1 MSATDQN
8 IQAINKF
15 ISTLEKKL
23 IPNKTLM
30 TAISVHLRENARE
43 NILDQGANIPVNL
56 GPGFASTNLWP
67 RNKMFKGKALLNSRN
82 LFRSIQ
88 AAATENT
95 AMAYTNRVGAAL
107 QHFGGE
113 VRAKKKLGSVKRKKD
128 VWAMEQYFW
137 AMWYKSSKKE
147 KLFKILA
154 LHMQKHNSITVPAR
168 PFLILTDPYK
178 EMIIEEIRQHVT
190 TLNL

>member
-1 MSATDQN
+1 MNVKDKN
-8 IQAINKF
+8 IAEINKF

-43 NILDQGANIPVNL
+43 NILDQGANIPINY
-56 GPGFASTNLWP
+56 GAGFASTNVWP
-67 RNKMFKGKALLNSRN
+67 RNKMFKGKALLATRT

-88 AAATENT
+88 AKATENE
-95 AMAYTNRVGAAL
+95 AMAFTNHIGARL
-107 QHFGGE
+107 MHFGGE
-113 VRAKKKLGSVKRKKD
+113 VKAKKKLGSVKRKKD

-147 KLFKILA
+147 KMFKILA

-168 PFLILTDPYK
+168 PFMVLTDPYK
-178 EMIIEEIRQHVT
+178 EMIIEEIRQHAAA
-190 TLNL
+190 

>member
-1 MSATDQN
+1 MDARKQN
-8 IQAINKF
+8 VDEINKYLSYLKGKF
-15 ISTLEKKL
+15 T
-23 IPNKTLM
+23 PNKTLM

-43 NILDQGANIPVNL
+43 NILDQGANIPMSV
-56 GPGFASTNLWP
+56 GAGFASTNLWP
-67 RNKMFKGKALLNSRN
+67 RNKMFKGKALLASRT

-88 AAATENT
+88 AKATENE
-95 AMAYTNRVGAAL
+95 AMAFTNHIGARL

-113 VRAKKKLGSVKRKKD
+113 VKAKKKLGSVKRKKD

-147 KLFKILA
+147 KMFKILA

-168 PFLILTDPYK
+168 PFMVLTDPYK
-178 EMIIEEIRQHVT
+178 EMIIEEIRQHVAA
-190 TLNL
+190 